1 MHYSGSLKN
10 CYLHARERGG
20 KYDETFKII
29 QFPWILSVS
38 VFDDDPQKTRRLRPL
53 LVNNQQ
59 GQTILNL
66 AFEDPGIYVYTVYM
80 YILNIYIRALPLFSN
95 GICHGYGHCSDSL
108 RSSWRRRSWR
118 WRVSCKSVRPVLSSF
133 HPFLYQLGWLRNPA
147 PAKGWN
153 PISNG
158 INHLSSAAGFCNH
171 PPQDT
176 FMTGT
181 FSQHEWQCFF
191 CELTSMRYWLLYH
204 ANDWDIVKSH

>member
-1 MHYSGSLKN
+1 MHYSGSLNN

-80 YILNIYIRALPLFSN
+80 YILNIYIYILGHYHYFPMGFAMAMAIAQTRLGALE
-95 GICHGYGHCSDSL
+95 GD
-108 RSSWRRRSWR
+108 
-118 WRVSCKSVRPVLSSF
+118 
-133 HPFLYQLGWLRNPA
+133 
-147 PAKGWN
+147 
-153 PISNG
+153 
-158 INHLSSAAGFCNH
+158 AAG
-171 PPQDT
+171 DDA
-176 FMTGT
+176 
-181 FSQHEWQCFF
+181 S
-191 CELTSMRYWLLYH
+191 LASL
-204 ANDWDIVKSH
+204 